1 MQNNKIIVFL
11 SVKNCFKVEHN
22 KLGKILINKYNTIN
36 INPYYQVI
44 KRKKVVNN
52 KNYIQILNHF
62 KLP

>member
-1 MQNNKIIVFL
+1 MIMQNNKIIVLL

-36 INPYYQVI
+36 PYYQVI
-44 KRKKVVNN
+44 KRKKVVDNI
-52 KNYIQILNHF
+52 NYIQILNHF